1 MSDSRPTAALLVAAT
16 AIVAGTFAA
25 THADAAPAAPST
37 THRAAPAM
45 PAWALRPCP
54 EEDSVN
60 CRWDAGDRGNHR
72 GHSFIVRKVPGAAGM
87 VCVFY
92 VKRADARR
100 WDYCE
105 ATR

>member
-37 THRAAPAM
+37 HRAAPAM

-60 CRWDAGDRGNHR
+60 CRGNHR